1 MFHNVKL
8 SMKLALGFGLVLLVF
23 VIAVMISRLQI
34 GRVEEDSRF
43 LNKVT
48 DVQNLMSELESD
60 IARARFEVRD
70 YMYSENPN
78 SLKRA
83 REVLAEARARIEEGK
98 RMYASDPRLLALK
111 SLPDMDAPLDQYSKN
126 VEAVASLTEA
136 KQKNLQGLTAASVA
150 LLEGLERVSDLQYQ
164 STNLEAEAGDT
175 EKLKRRFER
184 IHVVE
189 SLLIQTGE
197 VRRAYYRA
205 AVNRD
210 VEAMNN
216 ILPMVEAMCQQTEK
230 LFSESTR
237 GNIKEE
243 LGKVLPR
250 LNDFANDINAAVNQ
264 YRQLNELHN
273 SRQTYS
279 DGLTESIDKIY
290 DISQNRVRT
299 ISKESTDS
307 LSSAILT
314 LLSLTVVAVVAGLL
328 IAFLISRIITVPLK
342 RIVLLADRAKKGD
355 LTILRGDFGRESRDE
370 MGKLADAL
378 AEMIGAQRA
387 AMTEIVSI
395 AGQVAESADT
405 VRNSSNQNSDYIRE
419 AKTAIESVVA
429 LCESNSAS
437 LQESNAGTEEMSA
450 ASMTAAQ
457 AATDCAEF
465 ISHTTQISN
474 HAVETVQET
483 IQDMELLFKKSEES
497 GEKLQDL
504 VSSVE
509 QISGFVGV
517 ITSIADQT
525 NLLALNAAIEAAR
538 AGEAGRGFA
547 VVAEEV
553 RKLAEESGR
562 AASSVRGLIDTLQT
576 GARETMD
583 SSTQSS
589 ELLTAT
595 MKKADGAKE
604 SLSDAMSQIDKAN
617 DRIQSIAAVAEE
629 QAASSREIASG
640 IDNSTKTTVDIL
652 QSMEHIQT
660 AADETTRVSE
670 DMTKQADSLSGFAQ
684 SLKDALSRF
693 KVSEDGPRALRG

>member
-1 MFHNVKL
+1 
-8 SMKLALGFGLVLLVF
+8 
-23 VIAVMISRLQI
+23 
-34 GRVEEDSRF
+34 
-43 LNKVT
+43 
-48 DVQNLMSELESD
+48 
-60 IARARFEVRD
+60 
-70 YMYSENPN
+70 
-78 SLKRA
+78 
-83 REVLAEARARIEEGK
+83 
-98 RMYASDPRLLALK
+98 
-111 SLPDMDAPLDQYSKN
+111 
-126 VEAVASLTEA
+126 
-136 KQKNLQGLTAASVA
+136 
-150 LLEGLERVSDLQYQ
+150 
-164 STNLEAEAGDT
+164 
-175 EKLKRRFER
+175 
-184 IHVVE
+184 
-189 SLLIQTGE
+189 
-197 VRRAYYRA
+197 
-205 AVNRD
+205 
-210 VEAMNN
+210 
-216 ILPMVEAMCQQTEK
+216 
-230 LFSESTR
+230 
-237 GNIKEE
+237 
-243 LGKVLPR
+243 
-250 LNDFANDINAAVNQ
+250 
-264 YRQLNELHN
+264 
-273 SRQTYS
+273 
-279 DGLTESIDKIY
+279 
-290 DISQNRVRT
+290 
-299 ISKESTDS
+299 
-307 LSSAILT
+307 
-314 LLSLTVVAVVAGLL
+314 
-328 IAFLISRIITVPLK
+328 
-342 RIVLLADRAKKGD
+342 
-355 LTILRGDFGRESRDE
+355 
-370 MGKLADAL
+370 
-378 AEMIGAQRA
+378 
-387 AMTEIVSI
+387 
-395 AGQVAESADT
+395 
-405 VRNSSNQNSDYIRE
+405 
-419 AKTAIESVVA
+419 
-429 LCESNSAS
+429 
-437 LQESNAGTEEMSA
+437 
-450 ASMTAAQ
+450 MTAAQ

-670 DMTKQADSLSGFAQ
+670 DMTKQADGLSGFAQ

>member
-23 VIAVMISRLQI
+23 VIAVMISWLQI

-70 YMYSENPN
+70 YMYSESPN

-98 RMYASDPRLLALK
+98 RMYASDPRLLSLK
-111 SLPDMDAPLDQYSKN
+111 SLPDMEAPLDQYSKN
-126 VEAVASLTEA
+126 VEAVAGLTEA

-164 STNLEAEAGDT
+164 GANSEAEAGDA

-189 SLLIQTGE
+189 SLLTQTGE
-197 VRRAYYRA
+197 IRRAYYRA

-210 VEAMNN
+210 VEAMSN
-216 ILPMVEAMCQQTEK
+216 ILPMVDAMRQQTEK
-230 LFSESTR
+230 LFSESMR
-237 GNIKEE
+237 SNVKEE
-243 LGKVLPR
+243 LGKVLPC
-250 LNDFANDINAAVNQ
+250 LNDFSNDIKTAVGE
-264 YRQLNELHN
+264 YTQLNELHN
-273 SRQTYS
+273 TRQIYS
-279 DGLTESIDKIY
+279 DSLAESIDKIY
-290 DISQNRVRT
+290 DVSQNRVRT
-299 ISKESTDS
+299 ISKESTDG

-314 LLSLTVVAVVAGLL
+314 LLALTAVSVIVGLL
-328 IAFLISRIITVPLK
+328 IAFLIGHIITVPLK

-387 AMTEIVSI
+387 AMTEIVTI

-405 VRNSSNQNSDYIRE
+405 VRNSSNQNNDYIRE

-483 IQDMELLFKKSEES
+483 IQDMELLFRKSEES

-583 SSTQSS
+583 SSMESS

-595 MKKADGAKE
+595 MKKADSAKE

-652 QSMEHIQT
+652 QSMEHIHT

-670 DMTKQADSLSGFAQ
+670 DMAKQADGLSGFAQ

>member
-1 MFHNVKL
+1 MFRNVKL
-8 SMKLALGFGLVLLVF
+8 SMKLALGFGLVLVVF
-23 VIAVMISRLQI
+23 VTAVMISWLQI
-34 GRVEEDSRF
+34 GRVEEGSRF

-48 DVQNLMSELESD
+48 DAQNLMSELESD
-60 IARARFEVRD
+60 VAKARFEVRD
-70 YMYSENPN
+70 YMYSENPD

-83 REVLAEARARIEEGK
+83 REVLGKAKAHIEEGK
-98 RMYASDPRLLALK
+98 RLYASEPRLIALK
-111 SLPDMDAPLDQYSKN
+111 SLSDMDAPLDQFSKN

-136 KQKNLQGLTAASVA
+136 KQKNLQGLTAVSIT

-164 STNLEAEAGDT
+164 EANSEAEAGDA
-175 EKLKRRFER
+175 EKLK
-184 IHVVE
+184 VE
-189 SLLIQTGE
+189 SLLTQTGE
-197 VRRAYYRA
+197 IRRAYYRA

-210 VEAMNN
+210 VEAMSN
-216 ILPMVEAMCQQTEK
+216 ILPMVDAMRQQTEK

-237 GNIKEE
+237 GNVKEE
-243 LGKVLPR
+243 LGKVLPC
-250 LNDFANDINAAVNQ
+250 LNDFSNDIKAAVNQ
-264 YRQLNELHN
+264 YTQLNDLHN
-273 SRQTYS
+273 TRQAYS
-279 DGLTESIDKIY
+279 NSLAENIDKIY
-290 DISQNRVRT
+290 DMSQTRVRT
-299 ISKESTDS
+299 ISSESTDS
-307 LSSAILT
+307 LRSAILT
-314 LLSLTVVAVVAGLL
+314 LLSLTVVAVLAGLL
-328 IAFLISRIITVPLK
+328 IAFLIGRIVTVPLK

-355 LTILRGDFGRESRDE
+355 LTILRGDFGRESQDE
-370 MGKLADAL
+370 MGTLADAL

-387 AMTEIVSI
+387 AMVEIVTI

-405 VRNSSNQNSDYIRE
+405 VRNSSNQNSDYTRE
-419 AKTAIESVVA
+419 AKVAIESVVA

-465 ISHTTQISN
+465 ISHTTQISS
-474 HAVETVQET
+474 HAVDTVQET
-483 IQDMELLFKKSEES
+483 IHDMELLFKKSEES
-497 GEKLQDL
+497 GEKLQEL
-504 VSSVE
+504 VNSVE

-562 AASSVRGLIDTLQT
+562 AASSVRVLIDTLQT

-583 SSTQSS
+583 SSTESS
-589 ELLTAT
+589 DLLTAT
-595 MKKADGAKE
+595 MKKADSAKE
-604 SLSDAMSQIDKAN
+604 SLSDAMGQIDKAN

-640 IDNSTKTTVDIL
+640 IDNSTKMTVDIL

-670 DMTKQADSLSGFAQ
+670 DMAKQADGLSGFAQ

-693 KVSEDGPRALRG
+693 KVSEQGPRALRG

>member
-210 VEAMNN
+210 FEAMNN

-237 GNIKEE
+237 GKQ
-243 LGKVLPR
+243 R
-250 LNDFANDINAAVNQ
+250 
-264 YRQLNELHN
+264 
-273 SRQTYS
+273 
-279 DGLTESIDKIY
+279 
-290 DISQNRVRT
+290 
-299 ISKESTDS
+299 
-307 LSSAILT
+307 
-314 LLSLTVVAVVAGLL
+314 
-328 IAFLISRIITVPLK
+328 
-342 RIVLLADRAKKGD
+342 DRK
-355 LTILRGDFGRESRDE
+355 
-370 MGKLADAL
+370 
-378 AEMIGAQRA
+378 
-387 AMTEIVSI
+387 
-395 AGQVAESADT
+395 
-405 VRNSSNQNSDYIRE
+405 
-419 AKTAIESVVA
+419 SVV
-429 LCESNSAS
+429 
-437 LQESNAGTEEMSA
+437 
-450 ASMTAAQ
+450 
-457 AATDCAEF
+457 
-465 ISHTTQISN
+465 
-474 HAVETVQET
+474 
-483 IQDMELLFKKSEES
+483 
-497 GEKLQDL
+497 
-504 VSSVE
+504 
-509 QISGFVGV
+509 
-517 ITSIADQT
+517 
-525 NLLALNAAIEAAR
+525 
-538 AGEAGRGFA
+538 
-547 VVAEEV
+547 
-553 RKLAEESGR
+553 
-562 AASSVRGLIDTLQT
+562 
-576 GARETMD
+576 
-583 SSTQSS
+583 
-589 ELLTAT
+589 
-595 MKKADGAKE
+595 
-604 SLSDAMSQIDKAN
+604 
-617 DRIQSIAAVAEE
+617 
-629 QAASSREIASG
+629 
-640 IDNSTKTTVDIL
+640 
-652 QSMEHIQT
+652 
-660 AADETTRVSE
+660 
-670 DMTKQADSLSGFAQ
+670 
-684 SLKDALSRF
+684 
-693 KVSEDGPRALRG
+693 

>member
-1 MFHNVKL
+1 MFRNVKL
-8 SMKLALGFGLVLLVF
+8 SMKLALGFGLVLVVF
-23 VIAVMISRLQI
+23 VTAVMISWLQI
-34 GRVEEDSRF
+34 GRVEEGSRF

-48 DVQNLMSELESD
+48 DAQNLMSELESD
-60 IARARFEVRD
+60 VAKARFEVRD
-70 YMYSENPN
+70 YMYSENPD

-83 REVLAEARARIEEGK
+83 REVLGKAKAHIEEGK
-98 RMYASDPRLLALK
+98 RLYASEPRLIALK
-111 SLPDMDAPLDQYSKN
+111 SLSDMDAPLDQFSKN

-136 KQKNLQGLTAASVA
+136 KQKNLQGLTAVSIT

-164 STNLEAEAGDT
+164 GANSEAEAGDA

-189 SLLIQTGE
+189 SLLTQTGE
-197 VRRAYYRA
+197 IRRAYYRA

-210 VEAMNN
+210 VEAMSN
-216 ILPMVEAMCQQTEK
+216 ILPMVDAMRQQTEK

-237 GNIKEE
+237 GNVKEE
-243 LGKVLPR
+243 LGKVLPC
-250 LNDFANDINAAVNQ
+250 LNDFSNDIKAAVNQ
-264 YRQLNELHN
+264 YTQLNDLHN
-273 SRQTYS
+273 TRQAYS
-279 DGLTESIDKIY
+279 NSLAENIDKIY
-290 DISQNRVRT
+290 DMSQTRVRT
-299 ISKESTDS
+299 ISSESTDS
-307 LSSAILT
+307 LRSAILT
-314 LLSLTVVAVVAGLL
+314 LLSLTVVAVLAGLL
-328 IAFLISRIITVPLK
+328 IAFLIGRIVTVPLK

-355 LTILRGDFGRESRDE
+355 LTILRGDFGRESQDE
-370 MGKLADAL
+370 MGTLADAL

-387 AMTEIVSI
+387 AMVEIVTI
-395 AGQVAESADT
+395 AGQVAESADM
-405 VRNSSNQNSDYIRE
+405 VRNSSNQNSDYTRE
-419 AKTAIESVVA
+419 AKVAIESVVA

-465 ISHTTQISN
+465 ISHTTQISS
-474 HAVETVQET
+474 HAVDTVQET
-483 IQDMELLFKKSEES
+483 IHDMELLFKKSEES
-497 GEKLQDL
+497 GEKLQEL
-504 VSSVE
+504 VNSVE

-562 AASSVRGLIDTLQT
+562 AASSVRVLIDTLQT

-583 SSTQSS
+583 SSTESS
-589 ELLTAT
+589 DLLTAT
-595 MKKADGAKE
+595 MKKADSAKE
-604 SLSDAMSQIDKAN
+604 SLSDAMGQIDKAN

-640 IDNSTKTTVDIL
+640 IDNSTKMTVDIL

-670 DMTKQADSLSGFAQ
+670 DMAKQADGLSGFAQ

-693 KVSEDGPRALRG
+693 KVSEQGPRALRG